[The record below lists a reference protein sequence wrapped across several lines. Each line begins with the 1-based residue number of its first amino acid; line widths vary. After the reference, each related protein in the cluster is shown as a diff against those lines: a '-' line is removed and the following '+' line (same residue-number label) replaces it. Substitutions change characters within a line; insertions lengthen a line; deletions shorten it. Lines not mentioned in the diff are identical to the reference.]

1 MRLDELDKRMG
12 RRLPQRPIAPRDG
25 FAGDF
30 LVLGARTRLAKVGA
44 PVDEAG
50 SPHCSAAAH
59 GTLGPC
65 VLAAARPT
73 RGRDMADGEK
83 PLALTHLALSGLA
96 KLAHPKED
104 ARRLFLADALIE
116 AGVEPSDIV
125 KALGLGPAPPEALEK
140 YNPDQPRVP
149 AGNTDGGQWTSGDSS
164 GATAGSTTKKPSG
177 VQVADASDTR
187 GHEVTTDATSRGDTL
202 PTVDAAYQGKYH
214 DLLRDQFAEDLS
226 NAGNTVLKE
235 VPLTF
240 QSDPPVTAVVDIM
253 LRTPVGDVYAIE
265 VKTGEDPQFTP
276 AQQIVYP
283 HVEIGNMVASDDAR
297 IPSLA
302 FTRNVVLPAIPV
314 IVLYTQGLGSPML
327 TYPLWQYMRK

>member
-1 MRLDELDKRMG
+1 M
-12 RRLPQRPIAPRDG
+12 
-25 FAGDF
+25 
-30 LVLGARTRLAKVGA
+30 
-44 PVDEAG
+44 
-50 SPHCSAAAH
+50 
-59 GTLGPC
+59 
-65 VLAAARPT
+65 
-73 RGRDMADGEK
+73 
-83 PLALTHLALSGLA
+83 
-96 KLAHPKED
+96 
-104 ARRLFLADALIE
+104 
-116 AGVEPSDIV
+116 
-125 KALGLGPAPPEALEK
+125 
-140 YNPDQPRVP
+140 
-149 AGNTDGGQWTSGDSS
+149 
-164 GATAGSTTKKPSG
+164 
-177 VQVADASDTR
+177 
-187 GHEVTTDATSRGDTL
+187 
-202 PTVDAAYQGKYH
+202 
-214 DLLRDQFAEDLS
+214 RDQFAEDLS

>member
-1 MRLDELDKRMG
+1 MRLDEMDKRWEDASAG
-12 RRLPQRPIAPRDG
+12 PIARETA

-30 LVLGARTRLAKVGA
+30 LVLGAQTRLAKVGA
-44 PVDEAG
+44 PVDEARLG
-50 SPHCSAAAH
+50 ALLGAAH
-59 GTLGPC
+59 GRSA
-65 VLAAARPT
+65 LASSLRHVRRAVET
-73 RGRDMADGEK
+73 WRDGQK
-83 PLALTHLALSGLA
+83 PLALTHLALSGPA

-125 KALGLGPAPPEALEK
+125 KALGLDPAPNALEK
-140 YNPDQPRVP
+140 FDPDQPRVP
-149 AGNTDGGQWTSGDSS
+149 AGDTDGGQWTSGDSS

-214 DLLRDQFAEDLS
+214 DSLRDQFAEDLS

-302 FTRNVVLPAIPV
+302 FTHNVVLPAIPV